1 MSTQPGNYQT
11 FKENQKSERMA
22 LNSNN
27 MNKVNRTNKTEFQS
41 KYNMREMQEYII
53 SIKINQKSFDKI

>member
-27 MNKVNRTNKTEFQS
+27 MNKVNRTTKQNFRVNITCERCK
-41 KYNMREMQEYII
+41 
-53 SIKINQKSFDKI
+53 SILYP

>member
-27 MNKVNRTNKTEFQS
+27 MNKVNRTNKTEF
-41 KYNMREMQEYII
+41 
-53 SIKINQKSFDKI
+53 